1 MCSNFYFYFF
11 ILKLYAK
18 TFISNLSILKSF
30 ASTFFVPEIFLVE
43 KFCTTTFLSKIYQ
56 SQNIYLQ
63 FFCFAFYFPYLVI
76 SYNQ

>member
-1 MCSNFYFYFF
+1 MCSNFYLYFF

-43 KFCTTTFLSKIYQ
+43 KFCTTTFLSKIYR
-56 SQNIYLQ
+56 SQK
-63 FFCFAFYFPYLVI
+63 
-76 SYNQ
+76 